1 LGFSY
6 NPFNVARVK
15 LGGSKLDLSTTIIG
29 TTRGLIGMEI
39 DDAKGRL
46 VEALGGDINLSHAV
60 SFADNLDILREHM
73 FLG

>member
-1 LGFSY
+1 LGFGY
-6 NPFNVARVK
+6 HPFNVAR
-15 LGGSKLDLSTTIIG
+15 LNIDGALDLSTTIIG

-39 DDAKGRL
+39 QEAKNRL
-46 VEALGGDINLSHAV
+46 AEAIGGDIHLKSGD